1 LCGTTG
7 NEILSIVN
15 SVKSS
20 AHFGMTIILVNYQD
34 ITCRCHL
41 KWWLMGNYP
50 HMVFFR
56 ADELMYL
63 FRIQI
68 LDDDDDD
75 DNAYYCRF
83 FLLY

>member
-1 LCGTTG
+1 
-7 NEILSIVN
+7 
-15 SVKSS
+15 
-20 AHFGMTIILVNYQD
+20 
-34 ITCRCHL
+34 
-41 KWWLMGNYP
+41 MGNYP
-50 HMVFFR
+50 HMFFFR